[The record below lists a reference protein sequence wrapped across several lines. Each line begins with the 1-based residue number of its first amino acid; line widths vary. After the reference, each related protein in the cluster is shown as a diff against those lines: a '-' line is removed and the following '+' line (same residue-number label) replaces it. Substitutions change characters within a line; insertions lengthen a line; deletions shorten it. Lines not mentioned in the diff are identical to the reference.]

1 MKKNKGNYYIS
12 AWGYIGYVVL
22 WSIPVIGWL
31 IWFFNC
37 FSRKTNKR
45 NYARSMICAFIFSL
59 LASIVLA
66 AAIVVLGYLGVSP
79 EITNALKDLQGA
91 L

>member
-12 AWGYIGYVVL
+12 AWGYIGYVIL

-31 IWFFNC
+31 IWLFNC